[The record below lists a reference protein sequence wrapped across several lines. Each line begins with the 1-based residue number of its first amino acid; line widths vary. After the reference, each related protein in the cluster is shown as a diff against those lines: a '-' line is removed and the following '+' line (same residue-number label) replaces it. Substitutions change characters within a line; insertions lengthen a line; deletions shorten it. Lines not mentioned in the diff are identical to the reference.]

1 MNLPG
6 WVHFDEFEIAHS
18 CLILCPYLKNDFG
31 CM

>member
-1 MNLPG
+1 
-6 WVHFDEFEIAHS
+6 VHFDEFEIAHS